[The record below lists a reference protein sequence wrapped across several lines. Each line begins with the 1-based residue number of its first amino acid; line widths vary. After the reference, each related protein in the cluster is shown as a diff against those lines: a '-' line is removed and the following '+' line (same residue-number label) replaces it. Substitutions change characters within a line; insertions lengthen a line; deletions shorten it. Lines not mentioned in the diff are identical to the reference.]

1 MRQERRG
8 VPPGGFPR
16 PASCETARGMVKWTS
31 MREGGVSVDE
41 LKLVVASN
49 LIRLRQKAG
58 MTQAEL
64 GEKLNYSDKT
74 VSKWE
79 RGESVPDAYSLTRLA
94 EIYGLTV
101 DDLLHSETEW
111 RDPVEKARAEERAA
125 APTFS
130 SNMVTLVAIVGIWT
144 MAVIMFVVFWL
155 LVGRVEWLI
164 FACAVPVSLVTLLV
178 LNSVWNKGR
187 HNMLIVMLLVAA
199 VVTLLFLF
207 LMRYKPWQ
215 LFLILI
221 PAEILV
227 VLCFHIRR
235 RKG

>member
-1 MRQERRG
+1 M
-8 VPPGGFPR
+8 
-16 PASCETARGMVKWTS
+16 
-31 MREGGVSVDE
+31 DE

-49 LIRLRQKAG
+49 LIRLRQNAG

-79 RGESVPDAYSLTRLA
+79 RGESIPDAYVLTRLA
-94 EIYGLTV
+94 DIYGLTV
-101 DDLLHSETEW
+101 NDLLRDDSAW
-111 RDPVEKARAEERAA
+111 QDPVEKARAAEAA
-125 APTFS
+125 SAPTFS
-130 SNMVTLVAIVGIWT
+130 SRVVTLVAIVGIWT
-144 MAVIMFVVFWL
+144 MAVIMFVAFWL
-155 LVGRVEWLI
+155 ALDQLQWLI

-187 HNMLIVMLLVAA
+187 HNMLIVMTLVAA
-199 VVTLLFLF
+199 IVTLVYLF
-207 LMRYKPWQ
+207 MYRWKPWQ

-221 PAEILV
+221 PAELLV
-227 VLCFHIRR
+227 FLCFHIRG